1 MTMTGDSDGGTMSD
15 FRATIAHCA
24 TPFLPLNGSWIYNQ
38 LTLLE
43 RYRPVILTQEA
54 RNLGEFPV
62 ASLYS
67 AEDYSAP
74 KKIANRLIRKWTGEY
89 PFYSDI
95 LRREGAHLIHAHFG
109 YQGCRCLRA
118 KSASQLP
125 MVTSF
130 YGADASLFPNDSI
143 WRRRYDRLFDRG
155 DLFLVEGTR
164 MAERLVALGCPESSL
179 VVHHLGVR
187 VDEIRF
193 RERQPAETVQILI
206 CAEFREKK
214 GIAGGI
220 RALGKALDGLNLD
233 CRLRIIGDGPER
245 PGIETAIA
253 ETGLADC
260 VELAGRQPY
269 AVVLEELQA
278 SHLLLQPSLTAADG
292 DSEGGAP
299 VILLDA
305 QASGLPVISS
315 DHCDIPEYV
324 RDGESGHLA
333 REGDIAGLAEVIR
346 STLLAPESWAALS
359 RCGRRHV
366 ENSYNARRQSAGL
379 ESIYDRLS

>member
-67 AEDYSAP
+67 AETTVP
-74 KKIANRLIRKWTGEY
+74 RRRLPTRLIRKWTGEY

-130 YGADASLFPNDSI
+130 YGADTSLFPNDSI

-193 RERQPAETVQILI
+193 RERQPARR
-206 CAEFREKK
+206 FRF
-214 GIAGGI
+214 
-220 RALGKALDGLNLD
+220 
-233 CRLRIIGDGPER
+233 
-245 PGIETAIA
+245 
-253 ETGLADC
+253 
-260 VELAGRQPY
+260 
-269 AVVLEELQA
+269 
-278 SHLLLQPSLTAADG
+278 
-292 DSEGGAP
+292 
-299 VILLDA
+299 
-305 QASGLPVISS
+305 
-315 DHCDIPEYV
+315 
-324 RDGESGHLA
+324 
-333 REGDIAGLAEVIR
+333 
-346 STLLAPESWAALS
+346 
-359 RCGRRHV
+359 
-366 ENSYNARRQSAGL
+366 
-379 ESIYDRLS
+379 